1 MPGNPIAPSRRT
13 DLTILARTWSAS
25 PGTDRMKAQEQEHN
39 GGSPVWLSEVVCV
52 RRRDV
57 VERIKDAVVP
67 ILTKRDQVVA
77 AYLFGSAGTE
87 RATAMSDIDI
97 AVLVDGGISLMDELS
112 LSADVAAA
120 LGRDDVDLLVLN
132 SARNDLQHV
141 VISEGELI
149 LDRDPLKTSEFIE
162 KVLSVHK
169 DYGIYMRIF
178 LSDLKSGLK
187 EDYLHDR

>member
-1 MPGNPIAPSRRT
+1 MRER
-13 DLTILARTWSAS
+13 
-25 PGTDRMKAQEQEHN
+25 
-39 GGSPVWLSEVVCV
+39 EVVG
-52 RRRDV
+52 
-57 VERIKDAVVP
+57 RIKEAVVP
-67 ILTKRDQVVA
+67 VLTRHGRVVA

-87 RATAMSDIDI
+87 WATAMSDIDI
-97 AVLVDGGISLMDELS
+97 AVLVDGGISLVDELS

-132 SARNDLQHV
+132 SARNDLQHA
-141 VISEGELI
+141 VISEGEII
-149 LDRDPLKTSEFIE
+149 LDRDPLKTSDFIE